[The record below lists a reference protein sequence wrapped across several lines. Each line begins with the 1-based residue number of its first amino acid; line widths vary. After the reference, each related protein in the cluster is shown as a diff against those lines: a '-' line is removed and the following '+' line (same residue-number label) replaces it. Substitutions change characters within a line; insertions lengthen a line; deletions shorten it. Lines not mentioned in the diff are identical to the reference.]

1 MNWITGRRA
10 TATLLVLVLIIGAA
24 NLLASYL
31 EVHASQ
37 HRWCAT
43 LVTLDLADQHA
54 PKPTTTF
61 GRRLVADF
69 HNLRQNFCGGH

>member
-1 MNWITGRRA
+1 MTWITGRRA
-10 TATLLVLVLIIGAA
+10 ITALLVLVLIVGAA

-31 EVHASQ
+31 EVQASQ

-43 LVTLDLADQHA
+43 LVTLDLADHHA
-54 PKPTTTF
+54 PEPTTTF

-69 HNLRQNFCGGH
+69 HNLRQNFCGGG

>member
-1 MNWITGRRA
+1 MTWITGRRA
-10 TATLLVLVLIIGAA
+10 TAILLVLVLIVGGA

-31 EVHASQ
+31 EVQASQ

-54 PKPTTTF
+54 PKPGTTF

-69 HNLRQNFCGGH
+69 HNLRRNFCVTH